1 MEAAQALTQTL
12 LTLLLQKNAAKA
24 AKAEKPKKGK
34 KGATEQP
41 EMAFGDAET
50 ENMEDAVATTG
61 LMVKQPILFGQPEAD
76 FLVALL
82 KECAAAGSD
91 AEKLLQERMKKDKEN
106 FKAMLAQA
114 GHGNLYAGLEGAL
127 FGRFVTSDILSRSDA
142 CVHVAHAFT
151 VHPLDTEMDYFTV
164 VDDLNRNDETGAA
177 HAGDME
183 LGAGLFYG
191 YVAVDVPLLVSN
203 LSGCA
208 RKDWKQQDTQDA
220 QMVLQGLLRTIAE
233 VTPGAKLGSTA
244 PYARADMVLL
254 ETGSQQPRSLANAY
268 LPALTLRNNG
278 MEQAIGSLKSYLEDQ
293 EQMYGA
299 TAQFRAVASTL
310 RTVDWGPIPVL
321 PLAEASEQALATL
334 FE

>member
-1 MEAAQALTQTL
+1 M
-12 LTLLLQKNAAKA
+12 
-24 AKAEKPKKGK
+24 
-34 KGATEQP
+34 
-41 EMAFGDAET
+41 
-50 ENMEDAVATTG
+50 
-61 LMVKQPILFGQPEAD
+61 
-76 FLVALL
+76 
-82 KECAAAGSD
+82 
-91 AEKLLQERMKKDKEN
+91 
-106 FKAMLAQA
+106 
-114 GHGNLYAGLEGAL
+114 
-127 FGRFVTSDILSRSDA
+127 
-142 CVHVAHAFT
+142 
-151 VHPLDTEMDYFTV
+151 
-164 VDDLNRNDETGAA
+164 VDDLHRDDETGAA

-208 RKDWKQQDTQDA
+208 RKDWQQQDTQDA

-244 PYARADMVLL
+244 PYTRADVVLL
-254 ETGSQQPRSLANAY
+254 ETGPQQPRSLANAY
-268 LPALTLRNNG
+268 LQALTLRNNG

-299 TAQFRAVASTL
+299 TAQFRTVASTL
-310 RTVDWGPIPVL
+310 RNADWGSIPVL